1 MEEDRI
7 SKSKKEKLMK
17 ELEKEKL
24 ELIQLRIR
32 NKFYDR
38 EEILEKVVNEIIH
51 HEIRYN

>member
-1 MEEDRI
+1 
-7 SKSKKEKLMK
+7 MK

-32 NKFYDR
+32 NKFYER

-51 HEIRYN
+51 REMKYN

>member
-7 SKSKKEKLMK
+7 SKAKKEKLMK

-51 HEIRYN
+51 HEIKYN